1 MKKLLLPLLF
11 LILSWPMLAQNALQV
26 RTDPSY
32 ICGEGTGS
40 TPSKADAAALDA
52 LLEKLSGSNVITGES
67 SHRLR
72 VWKTY
77 YSDLR
82 SASAVLF
89 QGNTALRFIK
99 WDAISSVFTQRQKR
113 VGDLLD
119 GASNAIQEGR
129 ADVAR
134 TYLGWVGTYLKTL
147 PDAAQE
153 SARWE
158 ELRKL
163 AGTGP
168 QAQVNL
174 KYIVR
179 ETADINRTLALQA
192 EPEPNVAPVV
202 KTAAEHAEKHVETAV
217 TRAGKPLEP
226 RLARAEIPSGTVS
239 YCPHAAVPVR
249 RKSVDDAITRFAA
262 PTSKSSFGGASVLV
276 RAALGSPLEV
286 GAMAVYRV
294 DGLGVY
300 ASYMSSFGGVSSGYE
315 CKSDGSTSFGYFW
328 ASGKEKKAAM
338 SLSAGAVLPVYG
350 PVEVYAG
357 AGYGKYTLCW
367 EDTSG
372 GWAKVTDKSYNG
384 IFCET
389 GVIVRI
395 GGCTVSGGIGTMA
408 FKALLPEVG
417 IGISF

>member
-11 LILSWPMLAQNALQV
+11 MILSWPMLAQNALQV

-134 TYLGWVGTYLKTL
+134 TYLGWVGIYLKTL
-147 PDAAQE
+147 PDAARE
-153 SARWE
+153 SARRE

-179 ETADINRTLALQA
+179 ETADINRMLALQA

-202 KTAAEHAEKHVETAV
+202 KTAPERAEKHVETAAAPV
-217 TRAGKPLEP
+217 RSSLEP
-226 RLARAEIPSGTVS
+226 RLVGADIPSGRVS
-239 YCPHAAVPVR
+239 YSRPAKGLAHK
-249 RKSVDDAITRFAA
+249 KSVDEAINDFYGFA
-262 PTSKSSFGGASVLV
+262 VLV
-276 RAALGSPLEV
+276 RVALGSPLEV

-300 ASYMSSFGGVSSGYE
+300 ASYMSSFGGVSSSYE

-372 GWAKVTDKSYNG
+372 GWAKVTDKSHSG
-384 IFCET
+384 LFCEG
-389 GVIVRI
+389 GVI
-395 GGCTVSGGIGTMA
+395 
-408 FKALLPEVG
+408 
-417 IGISF
+417 ISFDRFSFSAGMGSVSFKTLIPIIGLGVSF